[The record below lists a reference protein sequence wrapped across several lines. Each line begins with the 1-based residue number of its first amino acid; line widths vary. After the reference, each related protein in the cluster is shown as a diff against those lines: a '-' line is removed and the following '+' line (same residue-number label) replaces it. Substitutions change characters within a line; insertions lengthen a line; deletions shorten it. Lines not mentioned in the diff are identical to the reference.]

1 MKASA
6 GALER
11 WAMEGGKLPR
21 GDEREGR
28 TVVVSKAETGDGHDE
43 VGCEWGELRL
53 SELKLRWE

>member
-1 MKASA
+1 
-6 GALER
+6 
-11 WAMEGGKLPR
+11 MEVGKLPR